1 MFKNITIIKDKTEKI
16 INGKRCCFQPWM
28 LENEEVNFDGHD
40 YVFGHFEVYGCNLSM
55 TNIDL
60 HSKLTPDSFLTNTRV
75 FSGHYHLHHS
85 KQNILYIG
93 TPYQMSWSDFGNN
106 CGFYVLNEDFSV
118 EHISNAVSSIYIK
131 ISVWGENE
139 ESTHIEINNGS
150 NNMLVSLDYLSEWVK
165 DKNII
170 VKLFCENGL
179 DSTFEGAK
187 SILESNNV
195 KYTAID
201 NRMIKLLE
209 KQECVNV
216 QDTRETLLQYV
227 DTVAPDLKQLLLDLL
242 NSNNE

>member
-1 MFKNITIIKDKTEKI
+1 
-16 INGKRCCFQPWM
+16 
-28 LENEEVNFDGHD
+28 
-40 YVFGHFEVYGCNLSM
+40 
-55 TNIDL
+55 
-60 HSKLTPDSFLTNTRV
+60 
-75 FSGHYHLHHS
+75 
-85 KQNILYIG
+85 
-93 TPYQMSWSDFGNN
+93 MSWSDFGNN

-118 EHISNAVSSIYIK
+118 EHIPNAVSSVYIK